1 MVKVVIWGSL
11 RAVTDGEAEVEVEA
25 ATFKD
30 VITQLE
36 AKHPGLK
43 PRIER
48 GVSLAIDGTIYRE
61 AWFMPVRPDSEVVLM
76 PLMVGG

>member
-30 VITQLE
+30 VLRQLE
-36 AKHPGLK
+36 GKHQRNPLFFGLMC
-43 PRIER
+43 PVILARGYRI
-48 GVSLAIDGTIYRE
+48 
-61 AWFMPVRPDSEVVLM
+61 
-76 PLMVGG
+76 GGL

>member
-11 RAVTDGEAEVEVEA
+11 RAATDGAAEVEVEA
-25 ATFKD
+25 ANFKD
-30 VITQLE
+30 VIRQLE
-36 AKHPGLK
+36 ANYPGLK
-43 PRIER
+43 PQIDR